1 MYIGHWLSCFW
12 RRNND
17 PSSNSSMVQSQSYPR
32 NFFGS
37 DVFHSK
43 LNSSVNNCSSRF
55 ECFHSPSVDNNLI
68 DDSSKLER
76 AHSNVNLINIGFVTD
91 GKNVLQI
98 NGVLKT
104 LFLHRQ
110 SLDFL
115 SIHIVAPKS
124 NWSLIDG
131 AFKTWYSMEN
141 GLGNSFNHTLYDSSE
156 CTSTAD
162 VFQPYFDGVYR
173 IAFCKLVIPYLV
185 NPFHVPYMLL
195 LDFDIIVV
203 SNHFT
208 TDCWLQAI
216 KKLEEHPYAIFSI
229 AHQGS
234 PKTKPRPFPMPYL
247 EEYRAHFHFNNG
259 VILFHIAR
267 IHELDQLVEHNTT
280 VSVAY
285 PAASGP
291 RRWLRD
297 FQQVALNYLKSR
309 RTKHSLTQVLWN
321 VYMVNRAHCFVHLNQ
336 ACNFQPCAQHTYVHM
351 LNDYIR
357 FPNVIVIHLWR
368 VCAKLD
374 VIESSFN
381 FIDFPIQSTHLSH
394 STSTVVCIITFF
406 FYIIKDPPSL
416 RSTIQVTTDKFVLY
430 LDYDSITE
438 TTSINQALCTVISL
452 YVIFELQFG
461 THNRIIHL
469 LHGILLQEPVAL
481 TKQLRWTLKEWKFQ
495 IGKNERKQISQVVNI
510 TSTNN
515 QTHTTQADK
524 KF

>member
-297 FQQVALNYLKSR
+297 FQQ
-309 RTKHSLTQVLWN
+309 
-321 VYMVNRAHCFVHLNQ
+321 
-336 ACNFQPCAQHTYVHM
+336 
-351 LNDYIR
+351 
-357 FPNVIVIHLWR
+357 
-368 VCAKLD
+368 
-374 VIESSFN
+374 
-381 FIDFPIQSTHLSH
+381 
-394 STSTVVCIITFF
+394 
-406 FYIIKDPPSL
+406 DPPSL
-416 RSTIQVTTDKFVLY
+416 HSTIQVTTDKFVLY

-438 TTSINQALCTVISL
+438 TTSIDQALCTVISL

-515 QTHTTQADK
+515 QTHTTSLIDLPHLEENIPDDLSYEEPDEDLLENKSDFEALVEVKQQLSVNLVSDDVQNPTTT
-524 KF
+524 